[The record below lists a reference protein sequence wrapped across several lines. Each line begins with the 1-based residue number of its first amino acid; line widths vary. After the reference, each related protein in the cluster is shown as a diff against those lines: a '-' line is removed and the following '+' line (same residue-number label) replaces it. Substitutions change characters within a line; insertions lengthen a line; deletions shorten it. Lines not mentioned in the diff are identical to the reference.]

1 MQLKR
6 SFSYGV
12 YLFFG
17 FVNAALAQNFSGLQA
32 SNFNGVHAIYQNP
45 AGIADCRFKKHS
57 NLVTTGPALPCHL
70 LSSNGL
76 QEMFPPSI

>member
-32 SNFNGVHAIYQNP
+32 SNFNGIHAIYQNP
-45 AGIADCRFKKHS
+45 AGIADEVVGRIMPCGH
-57 NLVTTGPALPCHL
+57 TGR
-70 LSSNGL
+70 SV
-76 QEMFPPSI
+76 